1 VVSIPAGTGV
11 DVLVTGGT
19 GYFGSRLVQ
28 VLRARGARVRV
39 LARPGADTVR
49 LEALGVEI
57 LRGDVTVPA
66 TLDAAVEGRPV
77 VIHAAGK
84 ITDWGPRR
92 EFFRVNAQGT
102 ANIVAACRAA
112 GVRRL
117 VHLGS
122 LTVLGL
128 PRGGAL
134 VDETTPPAAA
144 PGDAYTASRLSGER
158 IALAAHGEG
167 GLETVVVR
175 CGLIWGPGEP
185 TILPRILALL
195 RRGRMVYPG
204 GGRNHLGMAYIDNL
218 VEGVILAATVPAAAG
233 RLYHITDGEDVTCR
247 EVLDAIAGA
256 LGVPPPRRSVPFPV
270 VYAIAALL
278 EAVAKAVR
286 SASPP
291 PITRY
296 GARLVACD
304 CRYDIGRARRE
315 LGYRPLVSFREGVA
329 RLAPAAR
336 PAPRA

>member
-1 VVSIPAGTGV
+1 M
-11 DVLVTGGT
+11 TGGT
-19 GYFGSRLVQ
+19 GYFGARLVQ
-28 VLRARGARVRV
+28 ALRARGTRVRV
-39 LARPGADTVR
+39 LARPGSDTKR
-49 LEALGVEI
+49 LEALGVKI
-57 LRGDVTVPA
+57 CRGDVTAPA
-66 TLDAAVEGRPV
+66 TLAAAVKGQSL

-84 ITDWGPRR
+84 VGDWGPRR

-102 ANIVAACRAA
+102 ANLVASCRAA

-128 PRGGAL
+128 PRRGAV
-134 VDETTPPAAA
+134 VDEKTAPAAA

-158 IALAAHGEG
+158 IVRAAHGEE

-204 GGRNHLGMAYIDNL
+204 GGYNHIGITYIDNL
-218 VEGVILAATVPAAAG
+218 VAGVILAATVPVAAG

-256 LGVPPPRRSVPFPV
+256 LGVPPPQRSVPYFA
-270 VYAIAALL
+270 VYAVAALL
-278 EAVAKAVR
+278 EGFARVVR

-291 PITRY
+291 SITRY

-304 CRYDIGRARRE
+304 SRYDIGRARRE
-315 LGYRPLVSFREGVA
+315 LRYRPIVSFREGVA
-329 RLAPAAR
+329 RFAPAAR
-336 PAPRA
+336 PGPRASGGHDGR